1 MASDF
6 ETNLMGMV
14 KELEDETVIAMEIE
28 AIKQSIWD
36 YESGRITQDLLII
49 QLGNSMAVIKL
60 QLVPGKDDDKESFSS
75 PHSSYCCVGSN
86 FCYPCF
92 WRMAYWRI

>member
-60 QLVPGKDDDKESFSS
+60 QLVPGKDDDK
-75 PHSSYCCVGSN
+75 
-86 FCYPCF
+86 
-92 WRMAYWRI
+92 